1 MRIFSIVAICCL
13 IALFLGCGGIGLAY
27 EKRLVGNL
35 GLAAVDTRKQM
46 TVVEING
53 NGSEVLVPQTVVAVG
68 WDESHII
75 ARRHPSD
82 GSGEVDTA
90 ITQYFIVTVRDRKV
104 HGPFEEREYRSQ
116 RKALGVAEG
125 LAFTLTFDKPE

>member
-1 MRIFSIVAICCL
+1 MRWFSIISICGL

-46 TVVEING
+46 ALVEFNASGI
-53 NGSEVLVPQTVVAVG
+53 EVLVPQTVVAVG

-82 GSGEVDTA
+82 GSGQIDKA
-90 ITQYFIVTVRDRKV
+90 IAQYFIVTVHDRKA
-104 HGPFEEREYRSQ
+104 HGPFDEPEYRSQ
-116 RKALGVAEG
+116 RGVLGVAES
-125 LAFTLTFDKPE
+125 LAFTLRFDELE